1 MTGLEVGEGVKG
13 GVGTAVGTSAWVLTG
28 FGSGVALAYGYGAV
42 GTSGSTW
49 SGTRFACGLAE
60 VSTE

>member
-1 MTGLEVGEGVKG
+1 MTGLEVEVGVKG
-13 GVGTAVGTSAWVLTG
+13 GDGAAIGRYVWVLTG
-28 FGSGVALAYGYGAV
+28 FGAGVALSDGVGAM

-60 VSTE
+60 VSME